1 MADVEQNFEVLENR
15 LMRAWVH
22 RDTSDLKSLISGDG
36 ILMFGI
42 KPPVLLD
49 RASFV
54 SAVQHDFLCKG
65 FRFHEVTARKYGKS
79 VWFSGHV
86 ELELKLA
93 DKEWAGNF
101 LVTDLWRKGAI
112 RRRWMLA
119 ERSLSPVEPNSGLS
133 DAIRAMQ
140 LWR

>member
-1 MADVEQNFEVLENR
+1 MSDIEQNFEVLENR

-22 RDTSDLKSLISGDG
+22 RDARDFKSMVSSDCIF
-36 ILMFGI
+36 MFGI

-54 SAVQHDFLCKG
+54 AGMADEFLCES
-65 FRFHEVTARKYGKS
+65 FRFQEVTARKYGNN
-79 VWFSGHV
+79 VWFSAHV
-86 ELELKLA
+86 ELELRLGRQV
-93 DKEWAGNF
+93 WSGNF
-101 LVTDLWRKGAI
+101 LVTDLWRRGTV
-112 RRRWMLA
+112 RRKWLLA
-119 ERSLSPVEPNSGLS
+119 ERSLSPVEKRTELF

>member
-1 MADVEQNFEVLENR
+1 MSNLEQNFEVLENR

-22 RDTSDLKSLISGDG
+22 RDTSDLKSLISSDA
-36 ILMFGI
+36 IWMFGI

-49 RASFV
+49 RASFI
-54 SAVQHDFLCKG
+54 SAVQHEFACES
-65 FRFHEVTARKYGKS
+65 FRFHEVTARQYGKS

-86 ELELKLA
+86 ELELKLGT
-93 DKEWAGNF
+93 KNWSGNF
-101 LVTDLWRKGAI
+101 LVTDLWRKGTI
-112 RRRWMLA
+112 RRRWTLA

-133 DAIRAMQ
+133 DAIRSMQ